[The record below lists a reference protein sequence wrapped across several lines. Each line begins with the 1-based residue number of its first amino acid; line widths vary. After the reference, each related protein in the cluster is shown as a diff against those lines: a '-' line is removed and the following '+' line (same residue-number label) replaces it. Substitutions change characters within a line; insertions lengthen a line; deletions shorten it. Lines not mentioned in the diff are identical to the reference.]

1 MTLVRRTMSGLNI
14 KQHDITDCGAA
25 CIASIAAFYRLYLP
39 LSKIR
44 QYIGTDKDGT
54 NILGILEGAQKL
66 GFDAKGVKGDVTS
79 LYKIPIPAIAHTV
92 IDGRLNHFV
101 VIYKVS
107 QKHIRIMDPGT
118 GKTEQISL
126 DSFIEQWTGVL
137 VILLPNESFSAR
149 NEKISQFLRFWHL
162 LKPHKFILF
171 QSLIGSFFYTILG
184 FSTSIYIQK
193 ITDHVLLNEN
203 FKLLNIM
210 SISMIF
216 LLVIQII
223 LSVFKDIFLIR
234 TGQEIDARLILGY
247 YKHLL
252 KLPQQFF
259 DKMRVGEIL
268 SRINDAVKI
277 RLFINNTAL
286 TFMVNLFIVIFSF
299 LLMFTYYWKLGLL
312 MIGILPVYLLIF
324 MITNKLNKKTERKI
338 MESSADL
345 ESQLVESLNAISTI
359 KLFGLE
365 SDMNA
370 KTEYRFIKVLK
381 NGYRS
386 SLNQVFSQSS
396 TQGISSLFTILLLWI
411 GSYYVLAK
419 ELTPG
424 ELFSFYAI
432 IGYFTAPVSGLI
444 SSNKTIQ
451 NALIASDRLFEVF
464 DLETEVSENCYSF
477 DKSTLEQIRFKEVT
491 FGYDNKG
498 VVFSNLNLCFKKG
511 EITAIVGESGSGKST
526 LIHLIQGLYLLKKGN
541 ILLNEQDIKYISKNS
556 LRRIISV
563 VPQQIHLFDGN
574 LIENIALGKLHID
587 MEKVLHICNSLKMM
601 DFIEKL
607 PQGFNT
613 YLGENGATLSGGQKQ
628 RVAIARALYQD
639 PEVLILDEATSS
651 LDSESDAALQK
662 TIIDLKEKNK
672 TVILISHR
680 LLNLTIADKIMVL
693 KNGTLVQSGHHNKLI
708 LEKGAYQD
716 LWNKQFPEN
725 YAHDTSV

>member
-1 MTLVRRTMSGLNI
+1 MTLDRISMSGLNI

-25 CIASIAAFYRLYLP
+25 CIASIAAFYKLYLP
-39 LSKIR
+39 ISKIR
-44 QYIGTDKDGT
+44 QYIGTNKDGT
-54 NILGILEGAQKL
+54 NIQGILDGTQKL

-79 LYKIPIPAIAHTV
+79 LSKIPIPAIAHVV
-92 IDGRLNHFV
+92 IDGRLSHFV
-101 VIYKVS
+101 VIYKVF
-107 QKHIRIMDPGT
+107 QKHIRIMDPGK
-118 GKTEQISL
+118 GKTEQITL
-126 DSFIEQWTGVL
+126 DSFIKQWTGVL

-149 NEKISQFLRFWHL
+149 NEKVSQILRFWQL
-162 LKPHKFILF
+162 LKPHRFILF
-171 QSLIGSFFYTILG
+171 QSLIGSLFYTILG

-193 ITDHVLLNEN
+193 ITDHVLINEN
-203 FKLLNIM
+203 IKLLNIM

-223 LSVFKDIFLIR
+223 LNVFKDIFLIR

-252 KLPQQFF
+252 KLPQQFY
-259 DKMRVGEIL
+259 DSMRVGEIL

-277 RLFINNTAL
+277 RMFINNTAL
-286 TFMVNLFIVIFSF
+286 TLMVNLFIVIFSF

-312 MIGILPVYLLIF
+312 MMCILPVYLLIF

-345 ESQLVESLNAISTI
+345 ESQLVESLNAMSTI

-411 GSYYVLAK
+411 GSYYVFAK

-432 IGYFTAPVSGLI
+432 IGYFTGPVSGLI

-451 NALIASDRLFEVF
+451 NALIAADRLFEVF
-464 DLETEVSENCYSF
+464 DLETDASENSYSF
-477 DKSTLEQIRFKEVT
+477 DKSTLEQIRFKDVT
-491 FGYDNKG
+491 FGYHNKG
-498 VVFSNLNLCFKKG
+498 AVISSLNLCFKKG

-526 LIHLIQGLYLLKKGN
+526 LIHLIQGLYQLKKGS
-541 ILLNEQDIKYISKNS
+541 ILLNEQDIKYISKAS
-556 LRRIISV
+556 IRKIISV

-574 LIENIALGKLHID
+574 LIENIALGKLQID
-587 MEKVLHICNSLKMM
+587 MQKVLHICNSLKMM
-601 DFIEKL
+601 EFIEEL
-607 PQGFNT
+607 PQGFST

-662 TIIDLKEKNK
+662 TIAALKEQNK

-680 LLNLTIADKIMVL
+680 LLNLTIADRILVL
-693 KNGTLVQSGHHNKLI
+693 KSGKLVQSGHHDKLI
-708 LEKGAYQD
+708 LQKGPYQE

-725 YAHDTSV
+725 YSHDSSV

>member
-1 MTLVRRTMSGLNI
+1 MTLVRKPMSALNI

-25 CIASIAAFYRLYLP
+25 CIASIAAFYKLYLP

-66 GFDAKGVKGDVTS
+66 GFDAKGVKGDITS
-79 LYKIPIPAIAHTV
+79 LYKIPKPAIAHTL

-101 VIYKVS
+101 VIYKVT
-107 QKHIRIMDPGT
+107 KNHVRIMDPGA
-118 GKTEQISL
+118 GKIKHVSL
-126 DSFIEQWTGVL
+126 DTFIEQWTGVL
-137 VILLPNESFSAR
+137 VIMLPNESFSAR

-162 LKPHKFILF
+162 LKPHRFILL

-210 SISMIF
+210 SISMVV
-216 LLVIQII
+216 LLVIQIT
-223 LSVFKDIFLIR
+223 LSMYKDVFLIR
-234 TGQEIDARLILGY
+234 TGQEIDVRLILGY

-252 KLPQQFF
+252 KLPQRFF
-259 DKMRVGEIL
+259 DAMRVGEIL

-286 TFMVNLFIVIFSF
+286 NLMVNLFIVIFSF

-324 MITNKLNKKTERKI
+324 VITNKLNKKTERKI

-365 SDMNA
+365 SEMNA
-370 KTEYRFIKVLK
+370 KTEYRFIKLLK

-386 SLNQVFSQSS
+386 SLNEVFSQSS
-396 TQGISSLFTILLLWI
+396 TQGISSLFTILLLWV

-432 IGYFTAPVSGLI
+432 IGYFTGPVSGLI

-451 NALIASDRLFEVF
+451 NALIAADRLFEVF
-464 DLETEVSENCYSF
+464 DLETEASENCVSF
-477 DKSTLEQIRFKEVT
+477 DKVPIEQIRFKDVT
-491 FGYDNKG
+491 FGYNNKG
-498 VVFSNLNLCFKKG
+498 LVFSSLNLSFKKG

-526 LIHLIQGLYLLKKGN
+526 LIHLIQGLYFLEKGN
-541 ILLNEQDIKYISKNS
+541 ILLNEQDIKYISKSS
-556 LRRIISV
+556 LRNIISV
-563 VPQQIHLFDGN
+563 VPQKIHLFDGN
-574 LIENIALGKLHID
+574 LIENIALGELQVN
-587 MEKVLHICNSLKMM
+587 MEKVLHICKSLKMM
-601 DFIEKL
+601 DFIEGL

-628 RVAIARALYQD
+628 RVAIARALYRD

-662 TIIDLKEKNK
+662 IIVDLRKKNK
-672 TVILISHR
+672 TIILISHR
-680 LLNLTIADKIMVL
+680 LLSLSIADKIMVL
-693 KNGTLVQSGHHNKLI
+693 KNGKLVQSGHHEKLI
-708 LEKGAYQD
+708 LEKGDYQN
-716 LWNKQFPEN
+716 LWSKQFPEN
-725 YAHDTSV
+725 YAYNSSV

>member
-1 MTLVRRTMSGLNI
+1 MSALNI

-25 CIASIAAFYRLYLP
+25 CIASIAAFYKLYLP

-66 GFDAKGVKGDVTS
+66 GFDAKGVKGDATS
-79 LYKIPIPAIAHTV
+79 LYKIPIPAIAHTL

-101 VIYKVS
+101 VIYKVT
-107 QKHIRIMDPGT
+107 KNHVRIMDPGA
-118 GKTEQISL
+118 GKIKHVSL
-126 DSFIEQWTGVL
+126 DTFIQQWTGVL
-137 VILLPNESFSAR
+137 VIMLPNESFSAR

-162 LKPHKFILF
+162 LKPHRFILL

-210 SISMIF
+210 SISMVV

-223 LSVFKDIFLIR
+223 LSMYKDVFLIR
-234 TGQEIDARLILGY
+234 TGQEIDVRLILGY

-252 KLPQQFF
+252 KLPQRFY
-259 DKMRVGEIL
+259 DSMRVGEIL

-286 TFMVNLFIVIFSF
+286 NLMVNLFIVIFSF

-324 MITNKLNKKTERKI
+324 VITNKLNKKTERKI

-365 SDMNA
+365 SEMNA
-370 KTEYRFIKVLK
+370 KTEYRFIKLLK

-386 SLNQVFSQSS
+386 SLNEVFSQSS
-396 TQGISSLFTILLLWI
+396 TQGISSLFTILLLWV

-432 IGYFTAPVSGLI
+432 IGYFTGPVSGLI

-451 NALIASDRLFEVF
+451 NALIAADRLFEVF
-464 DLETEVSENCYSF
+464 DLETEASENCISF
-477 DKSTLEQIRFKEVT
+477 DKVTIEQIRFKDVT
-491 FGYDNKG
+491 FGYNNKG
-498 VVFSNLNLCFKKG
+498 LVFSSLNLSFKKG

-526 LIHLIQGLYLLKKGN
+526 LIHLIQGLYFLEKGN
-541 ILLNEQDIKYISKNS
+541 ILLNEQDIKYISKSS
-556 LRRIISV
+556 LRNIISV
-563 VPQQIHLFDGN
+563 VPQKIHLFDGN
-574 LIENIALGKLHID
+574 LIENIALGELHVN
-587 MEKVLHICNSLKMM
+587 MEKVLHICTSLKMM
-601 DFIEKL
+601 DFIEGL

-613 YLGENGATLSGGQKQ
+613 YIGENGATLSGGQKQ
-628 RVAIARALYQD
+628 RVAIARALYRD

-662 TIIDLKEKNK
+662 TIVDLRKKNK
-672 TVILISHR
+672 TIILISHR
-680 LLNLTIADKIMVL
+680 LLSLSIADKIMVL
-693 KNGTLVQSGHHNKLI
+693 KNGKLVQSGHHETLI
-708 LEKGAYQD
+708 LEKGAYQN
-716 LWNKQFPEN
+716 LWSKQFPEN
-725 YAHDTSV
+725 YAYNSSV

>member
-1 MTLVRRTMSGLNI
+1 MSKLNI

-25 CIASIAAFYRLYLP
+25 CIASIAAYYKLYMP

-44 QYIGTDKDGT
+44 QFIGTDKDGT
-54 NILGILEGAQKL
+54 NILGVLEGAQKL
-66 GFDAKGVKGDVTS
+66 GFDAKGVKGDQES
-79 LYKIPIPAIAHTV
+79 LYKIPKPAIAHTV
-92 IDGRLNHFV
+92 VHGRLKHFV
-101 VIYKVS
+101 VIYSVS
-107 QKHIRIMDPGT
+107 KKHIRIMDPGT
-118 GKTEQISL
+118 GKIENISM
-126 DSFIEQWTGVL
+126 DNFIEQWTGVL
-137 VILLPNESFSAR
+137 VIMLPNDSFNSG
-149 NEKISQFLRFWHL
+149 NEKVSQFLRFWHV
-162 LKPHKFILF
+162 LKPHKFILI
-171 QSLIGSFFYTILG
+171 QSLIGSVFYTILG

-193 ITDHVLLNEN
+193 ITDYVLLNEN

-210 SISMIF
+210 SVSMI
-216 LLVIQII
+216 LLLLIQII
-223 LSVFKDIFLIR
+223 LSIYKDIFLIR

-252 KLPQQFF
+252 KLPQTFF
-259 DKMRVGEIL
+259 DTMRVGEIL

-277 RLFINNTAL
+277 RLFINNTSL
-286 TFMVNLFIVIFSF
+286 TLMVNFFIVIFSF

-312 MIGILPVYLLIF
+312 MVGILPIYLLIF
-324 MITNKLNKKTERKI
+324 FITNRLNKKTERSI

-365 SDMNA
+365 SMMHT
-370 KTEYRFIKVLK
+370 KTEYRFIKLLK

-386 SLNQVFSQSS
+386 SLNAVFSQSS

-411 GSYYVLAK
+411 GSYYVMAK

-432 IGYFTAPVSGLI
+432 IGYFTGPISGLI

-451 NALIASDRLFEVF
+451 NALIAADRLFEVL
-464 DLETEVSENCYSF
+464 DLETEISENCYSL
-477 DKSTLEQIRFKEVT
+477 DTTTIEHIRFNEVT
-491 FGYDNKG
+491 FSYNNRGL
-498 VVFSNLNLCFKKG
+498 VFSNLNLMFKKG

-526 LIHLIQGLYLLKKGN
+526 LIHLIQGLYFLNKGN

-556 LRRIISV
+556 LRKIISV
-563 VPQQIHLFDGN
+563 VPQKIHLFDGN
-574 LIENIALGKLHID
+574 LLENIALGTLHIN
-587 MEKVLHICNSLKMM
+587 MEKVIHICNSLEMM
-601 DFIEKL
+601 AFIEAL

-651 LDSESDAALQK
+651 LDSQSDAALQK
-662 TIIDLKEKNK
+662 TISTLKKNDK
-672 TVILISHR
+672 TIILISHR
-680 LLNLTIADKIMVL
+680 LLNLSIADKIMVL
-693 KNGTLVQSGHHNKLI
+693 DKGKLVQSGHHNKLI
-708 LEKGAYQD
+708 LEKGVYQQ
-716 LWNKQFPEN
+716 LWNKQFPKN
-725 YAHDTSV
+725 YRHNTSA